1 MVQNSSFSYRQ
12 LCGDNGLMVI
22 VPHEDD
28 EINLAGAL
36 IYGARK
42 EGVPVKCVFITN
54 GDAEYPAT
62 VRFREAVQSLS
73 ILGVKEEDII
83 FLGYPDGGRHGERSV
98 FLHSTDEIVKAGAHG
113 NTYGI
118 SMHPDF
124 AAQEIGKSHECSWA
138 NLLGDMEDVIKK
150 YRPSAIAACDFDYHP
165 DHRMCY
171 LAFME
176 VMNRILHK
184 ESHYR
189 PLVLMG
195 YCYTTGFDSVSDFYG
210 RHLLSAIVN
219 KETLRNKHFET
230 ENPTYDWGKRIRLPV
245 MKECRTWL
253 AENVLFKALCAHLS
267 QKALRRAVKL
277 VNGDEVYW
285 VRRTDNLA
293 YEGIMTAS
301 SGNTRLLDDFHII
314 NTGDIISE
322 EPAFQDYLWMPDSND
337 KGKWCQCT
345 FSEPQHV
352 EALALYGNIETGQR
366 ILRVRISFSNGNSF
380 EAGPLAENGKQTLIT
395 FPAQDNVNWIRF
407 QILETE
413 GEYAGVSEWEIFKNL
428 HMDAEPQVFQI
439 TMDGNFAYDWY
450 VYPGES
456 PHIDVYQHGI
466 TGEAEWTLNGKR
478 CTREEIENE
487 VRKVHEPLVVRASLK
502 DNSDIFSEIIVKPAG
517 VSYRLVHLFETR
529 QDKLAVWWENQKEK
543 YPHHQLRK
551 IKNK

>member
-1 MVQNSSFSYRQ
+1 MDGSSFSYKR
-12 LCGDNGLMVI
+12 LCGDGGLMVV

-42 EGVPVKCVFITN
+42 EGVPVKCVFMTN
-54 GDAEYPAT
+54 GDAEYPAK
-62 VRFREAVQSLS
+62 VRFQEAIRALA
-73 ILGVKEEDII
+73 ILGVQENDII
-83 FLGYPDGGRHGERSV
+83 FLGYPDSGRYGERSV

-184 ESHYR
+184 ENRYR

-210 RHLLSAIVN
+210 RHLLSTIVN

-267 QKALRRAVKL
+267 QKAVRRAVKL
-277 VNGDEVYW
+277 VNGDEVFW
-285 VRRTDNLA
+285 FRRTDNLA
-293 YEGIMTAS
+293 YEGMMTAS
-301 SGNTRLLDDFHII
+301 SGNPDYLDDFHMI
-314 NTGDIISE
+314 NTKDIISE
-322 EPAFQDYLWMPDSND
+322 EPVFNDYLWIPEEND

-345 FSEPQHV
+345 FSAPQHV
-352 EALALYGNIETGQR
+352 EAITLYGNVESGQR
-366 ILRVRISFSNGNSF
+366 ILRGKISFSNGNSF
-380 EAGPLAENGKQTLIT
+380 ETGPMAENGKQTLIT
-395 FPAQDNVNWIRF
+395 FPAQDDVNWIRF
-407 QILETE
+407 QILEIE
-413 GEYAGVSEWEIFKNL
+413 GEHAGVSEWEIFKSL
-428 HMDAEPQVFQI
+428 RMDAEPQVLQI

-450 VYPGES
+450 AYPGEN
-456 PHIDVYQHGI
+456 PHIGVYRHGI
-466 TGEAEWTLNGKR
+466 SGEIEWTLNGKT
-478 CTREEIENE
+478 CTHEEVEKKI
-487 VRKVHEPLVVRASLK
+487 RKTANPFVIRASMAG
-502 DNSDIFSEIIVKPAG
+502 NPGVFSEIEVKPAE
-517 VSYRLVHLFETR
+517 VTYRLRHLFNTR
-529 QDKLAVWWENQKEK
+529 KDQLAVWWENQREK

-551 IKNK
+551 LKKK